1 MEEDLVKVNKTMLAL
16 VDAME
21 DICDFLSGPMKERVS
36 QIWYPNI
43 TSLIFLLYLLDG
55 ARVLLK
61 ESPFLS
67 DPQLFLMTIMTIFYD
82 FVYVVFP
89 SHFCSL

>member
-43 TSLIFLLYLLDG
+43 TSWQ
-55 ARVLLK
+55 A
-61 ESPFLS
+61 
-67 DPQLFLMTIMTIFYD
+67 
-82 FVYVVFP
+82 
-89 SHFCSL
+89 